1 MNLVIENC
9 NCINQAEISI
19 ESNCLN
25 IKYAMNGTGKST
37 ISKAILLKS
46 QDEDALK
53 QQLRPYGTDEESEE
67 QPKVSNIPYKKIKV
81 FNDNYV
87 NTKVLAK
94 ENFFDNPYMIFLNT
108 GECDKLENNIQ
119 EMLIDL
125 QDAIWN
131 VDNLDV
137 LRNMFNSY
145 FAIFKLKGDSIA
157 KTGGV
162 GELLKGNGSGF
173 ERYHELEDYKP
184 FYNNQSMQTVSN
196 WAKWRRE
203 GINKIVEDHC
213 PFCTK
218 ELAPEIAKQ
227 NQVIEK
233 VFKNSA
239 LSTANAVLEYLKN
252 ASESGFIDIEAINE
266 IETYIGDASKSTE
279 LYATLSRLGTE
290 THYLSDK
297 LDEISRFRPMNIT
310 HEQLN
315 EIEESLEK
323 LKIRK
328 TMIDKYYCTPS
339 IYELVDIIEI
349 RVNELKENTR
359 KLKGLFEAHEKKL
372 NQIVEHQKEDINEFL
387 ALAGFPYEFELAP
400 DGEKKAKAYLKPS
413 SEIIKRVQKPSEHLS
428 WGEKNA
434 FSLVM
439 FMFEA
444 LSEKADL
451 IVLDDPI
458 SSFDTNKKFA
468 VIRRMFDNKKKSFKD
483 KTVLLLTHD
492 MQPIIDYVK
501 GSFFSR
507 MGLTTVVNAKWLCNA
522 SGHITEKTIAE
533 SDLKNIVELTNK
545 ICMDKEYPMHIRIVN
560 YRKYIELTET
570 NCEDVA
576 SYQILSNLVHGRAT
590 PMKKDGTTQLDQTV
604 IIKGCNEIKDKL
616 GNYTYADLLLKITDD
631 KLKNEILNGN
641 DYSKVIAFRLLFE
654 RHEDI
659 FKSLRKKEP
668 ATYKYINETNHIEND
683 YIFQLDPMKFYSI
696 PTYYL
701 QKLKKA
707 VGKI

>member
-1 MNLVIENC
+1 MNLVIKNC
-9 NCINQAEISI
+9 NCINQADISI
-19 ESNCLN
+19 EPNCLN

-53 QQLRPYGTDEESEE
+53 EKLRPYGKDEESDE
-67 QPKVSNIPYKKIKV
+67 QPEVSDIPYTKVKV
-81 FNDNYV
+81 FNDSYV
-87 NTKVLAK
+87 STKVLAK

-108 GECDKLENNIQ
+108 GECDDLENKIK
-119 EMLIDL
+119 EMLDDL
-125 QDAIWN
+125 QEAIQN
-131 VDNLDV
+131 VHNLDG

-145 FAIFKLKGDSIA
+145 FTIFKLKGDSIA

-173 ERYHELEDYKP
+173 ERYQELESYKP
-184 FYNNQSMQTVSN
+184 FYNNKNMKTVST
-196 WAKWRRE
+196 WAKWRRD
-203 GINKIVEDHC
+203 GIDKIVEDHC

-218 ELAPEIAKQ
+218 ELTPEMTEQ

-252 ASESGFIDIEAINE
+252 ASESGFIDVNAINE
-266 IETYIGDASKSTE
+266 IEGYIGDASKSAE
-279 LYATLSRLGTE
+279 LCAALSRLGTE
-290 THYLSDK
+290 THYLNNK
-297 LDEISRFRPMNIT
+297 LDEILLFRPMNVT

-315 EIEESLEK
+315 KIEESLEK
-323 LKIRK
+323 LKIKK

-339 IYELVDIIEI
+339 IYELVDMIEI
-349 RVNELKENTR
+349 RVNVLKENTR
-359 KLKGLFEAHEKKL
+359 KLKGLFEAHKKKL

-413 SEIIKRVQKPSEHLS
+413 SEVIERVLTPAEHLS
-428 WGEKNA
+428 WGERNA

-444 LSEKADL
+444 LSENADL

-468 VIRRMFDNKKKSFKD
+468 VIRRMFDNQKKSFRD

-501 GSFFSR
+501 NNTFSR
-507 MGLTTVVNAKWLCNA
+507 MGVTTKVNAKWLYNA
-522 SGHITEKTIAE
+522 NGRITETTIE
-533 SDLKNIVELTNK
+533 ENDLKNVVELTNI
-545 ICMDKEYPMHIRIVN
+545 ICMDNSCPMHVRIVN
-560 YRKYIELTET
+560 HRKYIEFTKT
-570 NCEDVA
+570 NCKNTA
-576 SYQILSNLVHGRAT
+576 SYKVLSNLIHGRAIPT
-590 PMKKDGTTQLDQTV
+590 EDDDITQLDQTV
-604 IIKGCNEIKDKL
+604 IIRGCNEINDKL
-616 GNYTYADLLLKITDD
+616 GNFTYGDLLSLVTDE
-631 KLKNEILNGN
+631 KLKNEIASGN
-641 DYSKVIAFRLLFE
+641 DYSKVMAFRLLFE
-654 RHEDI
+654 RHKEV
-659 FKSLRKKEP
+659 FKRLRMKEP

-683 YIFQLDPMKFYSI
+683 YVFQLDPMKFYSI

-701 QKLKKA
+701 QKLKEA
-707 VGKI
+707 INEI